1 MGNKT
6 LAAQVSMV
14 IVTLMWAAG
23 YITAKMALDGG
34 MTPNV
39 YTSFRFCGAAL
50 VMALIFHKNLLRA
63 DKKTIKAGIYIG
75 LAAGIA
81 YVIQNIGLNM
91 TTASKAGFLTGLYIV
106 LVPIFDCTLK
116 HILPKKN
123 EVIGISVAT
132 IGLAVL
138 SLNANFSIG
147 LGDILVF
154 ISSVFFAISIV
165 MIGHFAGDQ
174 DPIAL
179 SVIQTIVIGLMG
191 LLLAVATEPAPKAE
205 IFNGTMIFLVL
216 YAIFFNCALNTIV
229 QNVAQSL
236 ISPTAAALILVL
248 EPVFSGIFAFFLL
261 HEPLGIKELTG
272 SGMIITGMLVT
283 LLYKPQKKRSA
294 LKKHHSLAATE

>member
-23 YITAKMALDGG
+23 YITAKMA
-34 MTPNV
+34 
-39 YTSFRFCGAAL
+39 
-50 VMALIFHKNLLRA
+50 
-63 DKKTIKAGIYIG
+63 
-75 LAAGIA
+75 
-81 YVIQNIGLNM
+81 
-91 TTASKAGFLTGLYIV
+91 
-106 LVPIFDCTLK
+106 
-116 HILPKKN
+116 
-123 EVIGISVAT
+123 
-132 IGLAVL
+132 
-138 SLNANFSIG
+138 
-147 LGDILVF
+147 
-154 ISSVFFAISIV
+154 
-165 MIGHFAGDQ
+165 AGDQ

-294 LKKHHSLAATE
+294 LKRHPSLTAAE